1 MAETPLVSVVIPSY
15 NAARFVA
22 DAVQSVLAQT
32 YPNLEVLV
40 IDDGS
45 TDDTRQVMEQFASD
59 ARVNYH
65 YQTNRGESGARN
77 TGIRLARGEFIAY
90 CDADDLWEPRKLEV
104 QIPCFDGRPE
114 LGVVYTNVIH
124 VDANNQPMETY
135 QTMRHNGRI
144 SAKLLMENFVTGA
157 ASIIRKKYFDL
168 VGGYDESLRTCQD
181 YDMWLRLSAVCEF
194 FYLDVVTYR
203 YRQWPG
209 QISRNELMQFENSTI
224 AREKF
229 IKANPELARA
239 ADLAELWAGTY
250 AGRGLAKMRWD
261 KSRVDAFRDIFRA
274 LTYRPLRLRTW
285 KAAVKV
291 LINRVE

>member
-1 MAETPLVSVVIPSY
+1 MAEMPLVSVVIPSY
-15 NAARFVA
+15 NAARFVG
-22 DAVQSVLAQT
+22 DAVRSVLAQN
-32 YPNLEVLV
+32 YPNFEVLV

-45 TDDTRQVMEQFASD
+45 TDDTRQVMEQFAGD
-59 ARVNYH
+59 ARVRYY

-77 TGIRLARGEFIAY
+77 TGIQIARGDFIAY
-90 CDADDLWEPRKLEV
+90 CDADDLWEPRKLE
-104 QIPCFDGRPE
+104 QQMPCFNGRPE
-114 LGVVYTNVIH
+114 LGVVYTNTVH
-124 VDANNQPMETY
+124 VDVNNQPVETY
-135 QTMRHNGRI
+135 QTTRYNGKI
-144 SAKLLMENFVTGA
+144 ADKLLLQNFVTGA
-157 ASIIRKKYFDL
+157 TSIIRKKYFDV

-209 QISRNELMQFENSTI
+209 QVSRNELMQFENSI
-224 AREKF
+224 RAREKF
-229 IKANPELARA
+229 IKANPDLARS

-250 AGRGLAKMRWD
+250 AGRGLTKMRWD
-261 KSRVDAFRDIFRA
+261 KSRIEAFKDIFRS

>member
-1 MAETPLVSVVIPSY
+1 
-15 NAARFVA
+15 
-22 DAVQSVLAQT
+22 T

-45 TDDTRQVMEQFASD
+45 TDDTRQVMEQFAGD

-90 CDADDLWEPRKLEV
+90 CDADDLWEPCKLEV

-114 LGVVYTNVIH
+114 LGVVYTNIIH

-135 QTMRHNGRI
+135 QTVRHNGRI

-229 IKANPELARA
+229 IKANPELARS
-239 ADLAELWAGTY
+239 ADLAELWAGIY

-261 KSRVDAFRDIFRA
+261 KSRVEAFRDIFRA

-291 LINRVE
+291 LINRVD